1 MRVWGGGRRGRLEG
15 EVKSRPNQYEVG
27 PHPELD
33 TPNYQILENTL
44 SDFWKWVWYEK
55 I

>member
-1 MRVWGGGRRGRLEG
+1 MRGLEE

-27 PHPELD
+27 PHLDLD

-44 SDFWKWVWYEK
+44 SDF
-55 I
+55 